1 MACVGA
7 VMAGMVVAQKVGA
20 GGAAEVMGAA
30 ARVVEEV
37 DNTEVGSLEVE
48 GHVAANLV
56 AARASTVYANRS
68 QRSRCQTDTWQ
79 TLIRHHHRH
88 MSHRLSGASM
98 RRLCQRHGKCWSTTT
113 EEPPRSHLG
122 FRHIHSDLP
131 SSMWRLEPVAASCPS
146 TVFFGGGRHAVYTEQ

>member
-56 AARASTVYANRS
+56 AATVSMVYANRS

-79 TLIRHHHRH
+79 TWIRHRHRH

-98 RRLCQRHGKCWSTTT
+98 RRLCQRPGKCWSTTT
-113 EEPPRSHLG
+113 EEPPRSH
-122 FRHIHSDLP
+122 
-131 SSMWRLEPVAASCPS
+131 
-146 TVFFGGGRHAVYTEQ
+146 